1 MGKRKNQ
8 EVLQTYKNIKT
19 DTFDFERIALLLSS
33 SDDTDAHQV
42 IPYSTLH
49 DLDFEEVFMY
59 LDRTCSKIGQQHLYS
74 VLRTIPKNQDRT
86 LRFEKIIDNLNANPD
101 LKKSSILE
109 MSRLDQ
115 YGAYYLQSL
124 FNGKNITKPKWFW
137 IVPILSILATISAI
151 ASFIFPVFIIVFLL
165 ILGVNQ
171 MIHYW
176 NKNNVISYS
185 NSIPQLL
192 TLNQVAKSMLN
203 YGVILDADHDISK
216 SNDALSEIANKALF
230 FKWESRLTGE
240 IGQFVDILLDLIK
253 ASFLLEPIL
262 MFKIIKELDRKRIEI
277 QHVFRTVAEVDVALS
292 IDSFRDGLAYYTK
305 PNISERKKSF
315 SSEDIYH
322 PLILNPVTNSLNISH
337 GQSVLLS
344 GSNMSGKTTFIRT
357 IGINA
362 ILAQTINTA
371 CAKKF
376 TIPKIK
382 IHSAIRITDNLLDES
397 SYYYEEVKAIK
408 KLINES
414 ESEDQNLF
422 LLDELFKGTN
432 TVERISSGKAVLS
445 YLNQNDNIVLAAT
458 HDLELTEFLRDSYK
472 YLHFTETIENDKFS
486 FDYKLKEG
494 VLINTNAIRI
504 LEINDFPKQ
513 LTEEAKAIAKQF
525 RNAKRNS
532 NEG

>member
-8 EVLQTYKNIKT
+8 EVLHTYKNVKT
-19 DTFDFERIALLLSS
+19 DTFDFERIALLFSS
-33 SDDTDAHQV
+33 ADDTDAHQV
-42 IPYSTLH
+42 IPYNTLL
-49 DLDFEEVFMY
+49 DLDFEEIFMY

-74 VLRTIPKNQDRT
+74 VLRTIPKNQDQI
-86 LRFEKIIDNLNANPD
+86 LKFEKIINNFNANPD
-101 LKKSSILE
+101 LKNSSILE
-109 MSRLDQ
+109 MSRLNQ

-124 FNGKNITKPKWFW
+124 FYGKNITKPKWFW
-137 IVPILSILATISAI
+137 VVPILSTLAAVSAI
-151 ASFIFPVFIIVFLL
+151 ISFIFPVFTIVFLL
-165 ILGVNQ
+165 VLGINQ

-176 NKNNVISYS
+176 NKNNILTYS

-192 TLNQVAKSMLN
+192 SLHQVAKSMLSSGAIIDSN
-203 YGVILDADHDISK
+203 KKISK
-216 SNDALSEIANKALF
+216 ANDEISKIADKSIF
-230 FKWESRLTGE
+230 FKWESQMSSE

-262 MFKIIKELDRKRIEI
+262 IFKIIEELDRKRDEMRS
-277 QHVFRTVAEVDVALS
+277 VFTAVAEVDVALS

-315 SSEDIYH
+315 SSQDIYH
-322 PLILNPVTNSLNISH
+322 PLILNPVSNSLNISN

-371 CAKKF
+371 CAKEF

-382 IHSAIRITDNLLDES
+382 IHSAIRITDNLLDDS
-397 SYYYEEVKAIK
+397 SYYYEEVKVFK
-408 KLINES
+408 KLISES
-414 ESEDQNLF
+414 ESEDQSLF
-422 LLDELFKGTN
+422 LLDEIFKGTN

-445 YLNQNDNIVLAAT
+445 YLNQNDNIVFAAT
-458 HDLELTEFLRDSYK
+458 HDLELTEFLNKSYK

-494 VLINTNAIRI
+494 VLLNTNAIRI

-513 LTEEAKAIAKQF
+513 LTEEAKAIAKQI

-532 NEG
+532 NEA

>member
-1 MGKRKNQ
+1 
-8 EVLQTYKNIKT
+8 
-19 DTFDFERIALLLSS
+19 
-33 SDDTDAHQV
+33 
-42 IPYSTLH
+42 
-49 DLDFEEVFMY
+49 
-59 LDRTCSKIGQQHLYS
+59 
-74 VLRTIPKNQDRT
+74 
-86 LRFEKIIDNLNANPD
+86 
-101 LKKSSILE
+101 
-109 MSRLDQ
+109 
-115 YGAYYLQSL
+115 
-124 FNGKNITKPKWFW
+124 
-137 IVPILSILATISAI
+137 
-151 ASFIFPVFIIVFLL
+151 
-165 ILGVNQ
+165 
-171 MIHYW
+171 
-176 NKNNVISYS
+176 
-185 NSIPQLL
+185 
-192 TLNQVAKSMLN
+192 
-203 YGVILDADHDISK
+203 
-216 SNDALSEIANKALF
+216 
-230 FKWESRLTGE
+230 
-240 IGQFVDILLDLIK
+240 
-253 ASFLLEPIL
+253 
-262 MFKIIKELDRKRIEI
+262 
-277 QHVFRTVAEVDVALS
+277 
-292 IDSFRDGLAYYTK
+292 
-305 PNISERKKSF
+305 
-315 SSEDIYH
+315 
-322 PLILNPVTNSLNISH
+322 
-337 GQSVLLS
+337 
-344 GSNMSGKTTFIRT
+344 MSGKTTFIRT

>member
-1 MGKRKNQ
+1 
-8 EVLQTYKNIKT
+8 
-19 DTFDFERIALLLSS
+19 
-33 SDDTDAHQV
+33 
-42 IPYSTLH
+42 
-49 DLDFEEVFMY
+49 
-59 LDRTCSKIGQQHLYS
+59 
-74 VLRTIPKNQDRT
+74 
-86 LRFEKIIDNLNANPD
+86 
-101 LKKSSILE
+101 
-109 MSRLDQ
+109 
-115 YGAYYLQSL
+115 
-124 FNGKNITKPKWFW
+124 
-137 IVPILSILATISAI
+137 
-151 ASFIFPVFIIVFLL
+151 
-165 ILGVNQ
+165 

-176 NKNNVISYS
+176 NKNNVLSYS

-230 FKWESRLTGE
+230 FKWETRLTGE